1 VWIFKHAS
9 AAQLQPMAPVILRG
23 LLKLLADGGPEQGD
37 AQVKQLR
44 AFTYQALGQL
54 AHREPKLFRCAAPAS
69 AGCSG
74 VVSMA
79 LSTTGTPVLP
89 HLATCLCHAPR
100 EEPQH
105 IPSSVKRHFC
115 SDPLSMSRDLSCD
128 P

>member
-9 AAQLQPMAPVILRG
+9 AAQLQPMAAVILRG

-54 AHREPKLFRCAAPAS
+54 AHREPKLFRCAGPPS

-74 VVSMA
+74 GFSMA
-79 LSTTGTPVLP
+79 VSTTGTTGPP
-89 HLATCLCHAPR
+89 HLASCLCHAPR
-100 EEPQH
+100 EQPQH
-105 IPSSVKRHFC
+105 SPSSVKRHCC
-115 SDPLSMSRDLSCD
+115 SDPLSMARDLPCD